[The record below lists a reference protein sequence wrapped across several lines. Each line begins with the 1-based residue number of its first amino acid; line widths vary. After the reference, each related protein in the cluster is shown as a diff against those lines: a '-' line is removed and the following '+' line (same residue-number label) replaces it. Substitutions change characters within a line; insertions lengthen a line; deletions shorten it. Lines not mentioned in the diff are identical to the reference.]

1 MQDGGRRDIAVVF
14 LASQVTPYMWYA
26 PHYEVSK
33 PMRPSSVFGAALRVY
48 VCDFACCA
56 ECVASI
62 WAGPVGMMKS
72 ALTSICPFL
81 IIVAAAVAALYRRIR
96 RIDALPGNRN
106 VPLLPIYSWKAA
118 RPASRQ
124 NKEALVESQEREVVV
139 VLGTSSARIGSAGG
153 FAERGATSEFE
164 VSPGDSAS
172 TVTPSHL
179 RTSTRSA
186 DSLSSAESAVL
197 VQQVTEDVLLP
208 HPQLPRI
215 RVS

>member
-1 MQDGGRRDIAVVF
+1 M
-14 LASQVTPYMWYA
+14 
-26 PHYEVSK
+26 
-33 PMRPSSVFGAALRVY
+33 MR
-48 VCDFACCA
+48 
-56 ECVASI
+56 
-62 WAGPVGMMKS
+62 S
-72 ALTSICPFL
+72 ALTSICPIL

-96 RIDALPGNRN
+96 RIDSLHGNR
-106 VPLLPIYSWKAA
+106 PLLPIVYSSKVYS
-118 RPASRQ
+118 RPASRP
-124 NKEALVESQEREVVV
+124 NKESQVELQEEEVVV

-164 VSPGDSAS
+164 VSPDPGDSAS
-172 TVTPSHL
+172 TVTPSPL

-186 DSLSSAESAVL
+186 DSLSSGDTAVL